1 MKNFLKDTRELNRAS
16 NCIVHGR
23 DSFCSLILY
32 AAKFHFVNRKSKMVT
47 GRETIY
53 DINRY

>member
-23 DSFCSLILY
+23 DSFCSMILY

-47 GRETIY
+47 GRETICEGFF
-53 DINRY
+53 